1 MSALESLVPG
11 LPAITNIIAPIFANA
26 VCMCFFASCLS
37 MLQGFE
43 QYTRL
48 AALTLLWLALE
59 LVFLLCLKLIAATNL
74 GRKEGNFAFCCSCA
88 G

>member
-1 MSALESLVPG
+1 
-11 LPAITNIIAPIFANA
+11 
-26 VCMCFFASCLS
+26 

-59 LVFLLCLKLIAATNL
+59 LVFLLSLKLIAATGL
-74 GRKEGNFAFCCSCA
+74 GRKEGMTLGCSCA